1 MENKKGTGLMEDE
14 LGAKVMEQFP
24 GLRAKICS
32 YLTENS
38 NEDKKAKSTTN
49 SIVKRKI
56 KFED

>member
-1 MENKKGTGLMEDE
+1 MEDE

-49 SIVKRKI
+49 SIVKRKL